1 VCRGRR
7 YLFDVFS
14 LLNSFFCLIFFAAKI
29 HPWLIIVNVLVAPFD
44 GLEGTIYHILFD
56 TVIEILYNKC

>member
-1 VCRGRR
+1 
-7 YLFDVFS
+7 